1 MYKKDLYSVDEPVR
15 VNHMMKPQQPQP
27 LAPPTSLSYS
37 HQPVYQDKQPYREYD
52 HPPYGYDGGGYA
64 QPKPHNYNAHL
75 HYDNRVPHYDEQW
88 PQYDQQSS
96 AQPPPP
102 SAGSGYPQG
111 HQPPTLSYEPRS
123 PYEDGPTRDYSPPQP
138 RFDEPPVAYDN
149 RPPRHGKPGSVRY
162 EEPPPP
168 PPSIVYD
175 ARSPYEPE
183 PHGFPINNPRS
194 PEPSKQYYGDASL
207 RPTYNPGLPNRGY
220 KPGQHE
226 PLNPEPPVPP
236 PKPEVVLSPGEPMQ
250 TTTPKPLPPPSR
262 EDPEEEDPAMKPQS
276 VLNRVKMFENKRS
289 VSVDRAKE
297 VGDVPGIRVY
307 FYLDIQYNKVLM
319 NYCCVLNLCY
329 FLILAHRFPQT
340 CDRPWSGVQ
349 G

>member
-15 VNHMMKPQQPQP
+15 VNHMMKPQQPQSI
-27 LAPPTSLSYS
+27 APPSSLSFS

-102 SAGSGYPQG
+102 PPPAGSGYPQG

-123 PYEDGPTRDYSPPQP
+123 PYEDGPTREYSPPQP
-138 RFDEPPVAYDN
+138 RYDEPPVAYDN
-149 RPPRHGKPGSVRY
+149 RPPPRHGKPGPVRY

-168 PPSIVYD
+168 PPPAIYD

-194 PEPSKQYYGDASL
+194 PDPSKQYYGDTSL

-220 KPGQHE
+220 KPGQHD
-226 PLNPEPPVPP
+226 PLNSDPPVPP
-236 PKPEVVLSPGEPMQ
+236 PKPEVVLSPLEPVHNAA
-250 TTTPKPLPPPSR
+250 PKPLPPPPI

-297 VGDVPGIRVY
+297 VGDVPGIRVCPPPPPHPH
-307 FYLDIQYNKVLM
+307 L
-319 NYCCVLNLCY
+319 
-329 FLILAHRFPQT
+329 
-340 CDRPWSGVQ
+340 
-349 G
+349 